1 MYTKEEIKKYTKI
14 LNSQQPSIDTRNKCK
29 NCGTSNF
36 IIEYGHYIC
45 EDCGLMN
52 GHVLGYFD
60 IKEYERFY
68 FRKKSIYQRK
78 YHYEKKIK
86 QITNL
91 SDEEQYVLFK
101 KLMGIDEEIIKK
113 VNKESSRKRMINILY
128 IIKRMLEE
136 MGFNHKIQLNISP
149 QTNEYY
155 DKWWESYIRLRK

>member
-14 LNSQQPSIDTRNKCK
+14 LNSQQPSIDNRNKCK
-29 NCGTSNF
+29 NCGDSNF
-36 IIEYGHYIC
+36 SIEYGQYVC

-91 SDEEQYVLFK
+91 SDEEQYLLFK
-101 KLMGIDEEIIKK
+101 RLMGIDEEIIKK
-113 VNKESSRKRMINILY
+113 INKEFSRKRMINILY